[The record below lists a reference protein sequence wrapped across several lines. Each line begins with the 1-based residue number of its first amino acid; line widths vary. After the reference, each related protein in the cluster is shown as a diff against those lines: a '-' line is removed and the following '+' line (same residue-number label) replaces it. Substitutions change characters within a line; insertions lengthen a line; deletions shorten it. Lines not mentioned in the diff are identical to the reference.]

1 MNILNKK
8 EPLHEDLIP
17 YLQNTSIGLCLKHPL
32 VFNLFHTDQMNAFC
46 NEQYKQKKETIKNY
60 LKEKEFSSFIWL
72 HERPFRMSKFLE
84 ISDLIKDQ
92 KQYWSLFS
100 SIWIDCENIYQY
112 KNLIKKIFKD
122 KNIKLMMTKEDEKLY
137 KDLPDEVKIFRGHQK
152 YNKMGYSWSLSHF
165 KAKWFSERF
174 YTEEL
179 PIVTEGIVT
188 EGIVTEGI
196 INKKDI
202 LAVLKSRGEFEIL
215 CDPMKIKKERFKKAK
230 RENWIQSIFEQA
242 RKEFALKEKSYHGI
256 WHWEKVERNA
266 LEIAN
271 HTELCDHIVVQL
283 FGILHDS
290 KRKDENED
298 LNHGLRA
305 ANFAKSLYE
314 EGKLLITKKQLQK
327 LETACEFHEK
337 GEISKDPTI
346 GACWDADRLELTR
359 VGITPNPKFF
369 STKAGL
375 DLMWKV

>member
-1 MNILNKK
+1 MMKK
-8 EPLHEDLIP
+8 E
-17 YLQNTSIGLCLKHPL
+17 
-32 VFNLFHTDQMNAFC
+32 
-46 NEQYKQKKETIKNY
+46 
-60 LKEKEFSSFIWL
+60 
-72 HERPFRMSKFLE
+72 
-84 ISDLIKDQ
+84 
-92 KQYWSLFS
+92 
-100 SIWIDCENIYQY
+100 
-112 KNLIKKIFKD
+112 D
-122 KNIKLMMTKEDEKLY
+122 KKLY
-137 KDLPDEVKIFRGHQK
+137 DNLPNEVKVFRGHQK

-174 YTEEL
+174 CVEDA
-179 PIVTEGIVT
+179 PIVTEGV
-188 EGIVTEGI
+188 

-230 RENWIQSIFEQA
+230 RENWIQSVFEQA
-242 RKEFALKEKSYHGI
+242 RKEFSLKEKSFHGI

-271 HTELCDHIVVQL
+271 HTELCDHTVVQL

-290 KRKDENED
+290 KRIDENED
-298 LNHGLRA
+298 SNHGLRA
-305 ANFAKSLYE
+305 ANFVKSLYK
-314 EGKLLITKKQLQK
+314 EGKLLITKDQLQK

-337 GEISKDPTI
+337 GETSKDPTI

-359 VGITPNPKFF
+359 VGTTPNPKFF